1 MNPLTVITTG
11 LSIFGAKK
19 SYDAQK
25 EAARKAAEVGK
36 LEGRQFVN
44 ELFLAKAQAIGAAN
58 RRREELTQA
67 EASNLAFL
75 TGKLERDDRSVDAFL
90 KRNQDI
96 AAADI
101 AEIDRQ
107 SEILSAKYAT
117 QAAVAYTYGQNTA
130 SGMRAQATANLFTD
144 MANIAQNL
152 GPSLVK
158 PKTGGGGGGK

>member
-1 MNPLTVITTG
+1 MAIKIVTSVLG
-11 LSIFGAKK
+11 LLGAKK
-19 SYDAQK
+19 TYDYQ
-25 EAARKAAEVGK
+25 KAAAERQKKVGK

-44 ELFLAKAQAIGAAN
+44 ELFLAKAQAIGEAN
-58 RRREELTQA
+58 RRREELTEA

-130 SGMRAQATANLFTD
+130 DGMRAQATANLFTN
-144 MANIAQNL
+144 MADIAQNL
-152 GPSLVK
+152 APSLVK